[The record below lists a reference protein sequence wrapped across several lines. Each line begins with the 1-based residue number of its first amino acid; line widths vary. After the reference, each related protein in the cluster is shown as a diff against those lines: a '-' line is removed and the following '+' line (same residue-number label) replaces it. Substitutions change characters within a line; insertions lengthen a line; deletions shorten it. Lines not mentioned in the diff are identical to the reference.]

1 MPSAVPRT
9 STYALTN
16 STLQYVLEIADKG
29 LWPAMKENTA
39 LQRGLNIYD
48 GKVMHEGVA
57 RSFDLPCGHM
67 DF

>member
-29 LWPAMKENTA
+29 FKRAMKENRS
-39 LQRGLNIYD
+39 LRKGLNVID
-48 GKVMHEGVA
+48 AKIVHEGVA
-57 RSFDLPCGHM
+57 EAFGLPSEKVR
-67 DF
+67 F